1 MNTATPHQKSLV
13 TKRNNLSQQ
22 VGLVKSRYARL
33 DTAIMDAVED
43 DLERSLLPD
52 DVIQEARDKGCK
64 TAGELALWRLRDSLD
79 PTHNAKFWNLVTSR
93 MPKTII
99 HVDVDR
105 ELTEIPTSE
114 ILAHLEAIEAEVV
127 DSAENDTMGESQQVC
142 G

>member
-1 MNTATPHQKSLV
+1 
-13 TKRNNLSQQ
+13 
-22 VGLVKSRYARL
+22 
-33 DTAIMDAVED
+33 MDAVED